1 MAIEVAIS
9 RHRRSETLNLMKT
22 SRPVAPDVFRRVF
35 IDENGGGPGG
45 ALQKSKTRSTEKIDI
60 IVRPIRSRARLSR
73 QTHLQTNCHRSKSD
87 QATAELRGRQNKIW
101 IVVR

>member
-9 RHRRSETLNLMKT
+9 RDRRSETLNLMKT

-45 ALQKSKTRSTEKIDI
+45 ALQKSKTRSTEK
-60 IVRPIRSRARLSR
+60 
-73 QTHLQTNCHRSKSD
+73 
-87 QATAELRGRQNKIW
+87 
-101 IVVR
+101 